1 MDLALSLANVL
12 ANIVT
17 KLGNTEL
24 NYISDFKI
32 AGKQFHR
39 KYVLSTASFIPEQT
53 SFLSQLAD
61 YGIPV
66 WQYENYALRKRQEKY
81 HSQSC
86 PTFQKGYV
94 TWAYIHYLSF
104 IESIFS
110 LSEEATSEVQL
121 EKKEILPTS
130 RHHRTIFIWITG
142 ASISDALR
150 VLDDSVL
157 WCDQV
162 GAK

>member
-1 MDLALSLANVL
+1 MYWPTLWQSWETLSLITSQTSRAQV
-12 ANIVT
+12 IT
-17 KLGNTEL
+17 FIKRYE
-24 NYISDFKI
+24 
-32 AGKQFHR
+32 
-39 KYVLSTASFIPEQT
+39 LSTAFFIPEQT
-53 SFLSQLAD
+53 NLLSQLAD

-66 WQYENYALRKRQEKY
+66 WQYENYALRKRQEKF

-94 TWAYIHYLSF
+94 SWAHIYQLSF
-104 IESIFS
+104 IEDIFS
-110 LSEEATSEVQL
+110 LSEEITSEAQL

-150 VLDDSVL
+150 ILDDSVL

-162 GAK
+162 WAK

>member
-1 MDLALSLANVL
+1 MYWPTLWQSWETLSS
-12 ANIVT
+12 
-17 KLGNTEL
+17 
-24 NYISDFKI
+24 ISSRISRAQVITFIK
-32 AGKQFHR
+32 R
-39 KYVLSTASFIPEQT
+39 YELSTAFFIPEQT
-53 SFLSQLAD
+53 NLLSQLAD

-66 WQYENYALRKRQEKY
+66 WQYENYALRKRQEKF

-94 TWAYIHYLSF
+94 SWAHIYQLSF
-104 IESIFS
+104 IEDIFS
-110 LSEEATSEVQL
+110 LSEEITSEAQL

-150 VLDDSVL
+150 ILDDSVL

-162 GAK
+162 WAK